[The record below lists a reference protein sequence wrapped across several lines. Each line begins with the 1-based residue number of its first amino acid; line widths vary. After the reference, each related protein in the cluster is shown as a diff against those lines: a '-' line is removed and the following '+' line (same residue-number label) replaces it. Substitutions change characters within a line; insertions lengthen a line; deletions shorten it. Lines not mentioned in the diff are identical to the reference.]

1 MAKIG
6 LILSAVGTAALIG
19 VSAHAEE
26 RTISFDV
33 DGSSVVGTL
42 EVPAGEPAPVVL
54 LLHGFTGSRDE
65 LPIEGTEEGVFA
77 RTARLLAEAGY
88 ASLRIDF
95 RGSGESEMAW
105 ADTTFSGQI
114 ADAVAAVDWLGNEA
128 AVDGSRVAVLGWS
141 QGGLVASHVGR
152 QRPDIDTLVLW
163 APVVHP
169 LHTFEALLGAET
181 LASALAA
188 EPETEITATLPWG
201 AETVLKAKF
210 YQEMAATSPIAA
222 VASYAGPVK
231 VIVGS
236 NDTIVSPQPASGEV
250 LLTYHEG
257 VEDLSV
263 FETDH
268 VWDAFVGPQVLDEKM
283 IPATLAWLEVH
294 L

>member
-1 MAKIG
+1 MKCIKFVSIA
-6 LILSAVGTAALIG
+6 ACAALLSFP
-19 VSAHAEE
+19 SAAEE
-26 RTISFDV
+26 TTISFAV
-33 DGSSVVGTL
+33 NGSNVIGTL
-42 EVPAGEPAPVVL
+42 ELPGGEPAPVVL

-65 LPIEGTEEGVFA
+65 LPVASTDEGVFS
-77 RTARLLAEAGY
+77 RTARQLADAGY

-114 ADAVAAVDWLGNEA
+114 ADAVAAIDWLGNQDS
-128 AVDGSRVAVLGWS
+128 VDASRLAVLGWS
-141 QGGLVASHVGR
+141 QGGLVASHVAQ
-152 QRPDIDTLVLW
+152 QRPDVSTLVLW

-181 LASALAA
+181 VATALSS
-188 EPETEITATLPWG
+188 EPEAEIAATLPWG

-210 YQEMAATSPIAA
+210 YQEMALTSPIGAL
-222 VASYAGPVK
+222 AGYDGPLK

-236 NDTIVSPQPASGEV
+236 NDTVVAPQPASGEV
-250 LLTYHEG
+250 LLKYHDG
-257 VEDLSV
+257 PEDLSV

-268 VWDAFVGPQVLDEKM
+268 VWDAFTGPMVLDDKM
-283 IPATLAWLEVH
+283 IPATIAWLQEH